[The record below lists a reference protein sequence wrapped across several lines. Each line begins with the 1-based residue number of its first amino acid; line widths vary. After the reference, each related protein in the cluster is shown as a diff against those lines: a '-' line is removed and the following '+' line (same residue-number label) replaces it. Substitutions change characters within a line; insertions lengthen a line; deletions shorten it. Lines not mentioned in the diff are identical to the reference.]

1 MEKGWEDTIVFTFDL
16 GSTPSPTKSER
27 EAMNAVPLLGGCSSV
42 LAAHLHHFLSSLQ
55 AFKQGELLAS
65 GCHFRGAMTGIQSI
79 GSDDHKENFGRL
91 LSACFCLA
99 FFSHHDGTLRLT

>member
-65 GCHFRGAMTGIQSI
+65 GFAQ
-79 GSDDHKENFGRL
+79 
-91 LSACFCLA
+91 
-99 FFSHHDGTLRLT
+99 